1 MLVVGTDNSM
11 SEFDWQTTNN
21 RLSMH
26 GFTRDHLDT
35 ILSQM
40 VETGKDAPSSMGTD
54 TSTAVLS
61 SEPSQF
67 LISSSSYSRRSQTSN
82 RSHTRG
88 IVMTLE
94 CPVGP
99 EHNLLE
105 TSESHARRLMIKSP
119 ILSLDQLAAVRDGEY
134 RGWRSEE
141 IDTTYPH
148 PTTNEGSA
156 KAQFS
161 SGGVKSDVPFTE
173 GSGVLLAGALDRI
186 CAQVSKAVDTGEP
199 SILILSD
206 RNAGPD
212 RLPVPSLA
220 GAVHYLLRT
229 RQRCR

>member
-1 MLVVGTDNSM
+1 
-11 SEFDWQTTNN
+11 
-21 RLSMH
+21 
-26 GFTRDHLDT
+26 
-35 ILSQM
+35 M
-40 VETGKDAPSSMGTD
+40 VETGKDALGSMGTD
-54 TSTAVLS
+54 TPTAVLS
-61 SEPSQF
+61 SEPSQVSDF
-67 LISSSSYSRRSQTSN
+67 FKQLFAQVTNPPIDPIREAS
-82 RSHTRG
+82 
-88 IVMTLE
+88 VMTLE

-186 CAQVSKAVDTGEP
+186 
-199 SILILSD
+199 
-206 RNAGPD
+206 
-212 RLPVPSLA
+212 
-220 GAVHYLLRT
+220 
-229 RQRCR
+229 